1 MFIAISI
8 ALVHSFHIIQSLS
21 IDNSVPINTLEFLA
35 SIPTVFMFIG
45 ILFQL
50 NIVSTVCLISYLL
63 APAIAAIKMRE
74 KLMNL
79 NQKWDKNKLSRYWCN
94 HRIKFITAR
103 NGIHTG
109 SIIAGNIES
118 DRMLSFKE
126 TYN

>member
-74 KLMNL
+74 KLMDL
-79 NQKWDKNKLSRYWCN
+79 NQKWDKNELSRYWCN

-103 NGIHTG
+103 TGIHTG

-118 DRMLSFKE
+118 DRVLPFKE
-126 TYN
+126 AYN

>member
-1 MFIAISI
+1 MFI
-8 ALVHSFHIIQSLS
+8 
-21 IDNSVPINTLEFLA
+21 E
-35 SIPTVFMFIG
+35 

-63 APAIAAIKMRE
+63 APAITAIKMRE
-74 KLMNL
+74 KLMDL
-79 NQKWDKNKLSRYWCN
+79 NQKWDKNELSRYWCN

-103 NGIHTG
+103 TEIHTG

-118 DRMLSFKE
+118 DRMLPFKE